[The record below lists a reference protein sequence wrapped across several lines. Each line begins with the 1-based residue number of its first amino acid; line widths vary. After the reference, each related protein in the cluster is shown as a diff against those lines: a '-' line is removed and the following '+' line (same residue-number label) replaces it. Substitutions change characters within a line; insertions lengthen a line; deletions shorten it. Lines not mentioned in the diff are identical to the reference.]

1 MRQVGDMLVWLA
13 VILVVAA
20 VVYYTPRV
28 ASYVTARDA
37 HEAGRVAAWRPA
49 AHTVYTPAEEN
60 P

>member
-13 VILVVAA
+13 VILVVAG

-28 ASYVTARDA
+28 ANYVTR
-37 HEAGRVAAWRPA
+37 EPRPEPGKRIAWGPA
-49 AHTVYTPAEEN
+49 VHPVYGSAEES

>member
-28 ASYVTARDA
+28 ASYVTSRES
-37 HEAGRVAAWRPA
+37 HQEPGRVAWRTA
-49 AHTVYTPAEEN
+49 AHQILAPAGEN

>member
-28 ASYVTARDA
+28 ASYVTRDV
-37 HEAGRVAAWRPA
+37 HEPGRVAFRPA
-49 AHTVYTPAEEN
+49 SHQVYAPADETP
-60 P
+60 